1 MAETMETGSIMQND
15 AHTLSFENPALGAE
29 TQNRGNPGRERRA
42 AARQPQ
48 QRTVKLTDMQG
59 LRYWGG
65 QTVDVSDSGLLLAL
79 DGPALPV
86 GSTVRVAVAWGG
98 QGFLRESDLV
108 PARVVRCL
116 RSPSGQF
123 MVALE
128 LKVASDSVRQAA

>member
-1 MAETMETGSIMQND
+1 MQND
-15 AHTLSFENPALGAE
+15 SHTLSFDNPASGADA
-29 TQNRGNPGRERRA
+29 QNRGNPGRERRA
-42 AARQPQ
+42 AARQQQ
-48 QRTVKLTDMQG
+48 QRTAKLTDMQG

-65 QTVDVSDSGLLLAL
+65 HTVDVSDSGLLLAV
-79 DGPALPV
+79 DGPAMPV

-116 RSPSGQF
+116 RSPNGQI
-123 MVALE
+123 MVAIE